1 MKSTLIKIGIIT
13 LCLIILL
20 STTVMGASGDVSGL
34 LEQENTQDME
44 PIMSVGSQ
52 ITRILGTLSTII
64 MVIMLIFI
72 VI

>member
-20 STTVMGASGDVSGL
+20 STTVMGTSGDVSGL

-52 ITRILGTLSTII
+52 IY
-64 MVIMLIFI
+64 
-72 VI
+72 